1 VKLRKYETI
10 YVTRADLTEDQHKQL
25 FERIEGIV
33 IEHGGRMLRVDNWGV
48 RRTAYPIQKHAKAQ
62 YMQVTYAGKP
72 GVVAQVERLFRILD
86 EVMKFF
92 SNKVTD
98 EISVEELGKELVR
111 TEPQSTDTGDRR
123 ERRDRDDRRDDR
135 RDRRDRGDRDDYR
148 GRRRDHDDDDDDGD
162 DDDDLDD

>member
-1 VKLRKYETI
+1 MKLRKYETI

-123 ERRDRDDRRDDR
+123 ERRDRDDRRD
-135 RDRRDRGDRDDYR
+135 RRDRGDRDDSR
-148 GRRRDHDDDDDDGD
+148 GRRRDYDDDGD
-162 DDDDLDD
+162 GDDDDLDD